1 MGCLG
6 LLRFV
11 VFLGRGSSKRS
22 MDLFRVINPL
32 SIGLVSEDGEDVKVL
47 KVYRLGMVSK
57 LFP

>member
-1 MGCLG
+1 MFSFFWQIWIFVGYLG

-32 SIGLVSEDGEDVKVL
+32 SIGLVSEDGEDVKV
-47 KVYRLGMVSK
+47 
-57 LFP
+57 